1 MHNQGIRPGGVLGL
15 RSQSDP
21 ALPGETTFV
30 LASTA
35 LALEEGDVPLK
46 VRNFPMKKDAKKG

>member
-1 MHNQGIRPGGVLGL
+1 MPGVVLGL

-21 ALPGETTFV
+21 AFPGETPFV

>member
-1 MHNQGIRPGGVLGL
+1 MPGVVLGL

-21 ALPGETTFV
+21 APPGETTFV